1 MPDPTPDDLPPDVIR
16 GPSQNEPG
24 MWLTA
29 SSWLPAALLDG
40 SAEPG
45 RTPVEAALSQGGPLD
60 AMPPGPVLVA
70 FLTEV
75 SAPAIPGPPTIPA
88 SSGHAATPDSLATR
102 IASGAGLPQLGDNA
116 LLGLIR
122 GWRRV
127 ASLAAAAELAAV
139 HEVSKRRHDQAKADG
154 SRGTQMLLER
164 AEMQHELP
172 AAATALA
179 AGQIDWPRALVL
191 STGLTGQEPEL
202 ARPIGGKH

>member
-139 HEVSKRRHDQAKADG
+139 HEFSKRRHDQAKADG
-154 SRGTQMLLER
+154 
-164 AEMQHELP
+164 AWIAP
-172 AAATALA
+172 
-179 AGQIDWPRALVL
+179 L
-191 STGLTGQEPEL
+191 STPPTSSWRGP
-202 ARPIGGKH
+202 